1 MAEQSEQEHTVP
13 PPVDVDVDDVAA
25 VEEEQAREPP
35 VTIRLP
41 APTCSQTL
49 PRAADGKSPT
59 PSTFLIHPQPGETIQ
74 DIRAVLAEWTGG
86 YWLGPYSLR
95 LKPAVEA
102 EKEQDGRGKVVGV
115 GKEGTEIR
123 QGERLSDWLEL
134 SEVFAHLDSSS
145 DGAPET
151 TTTERVLYVQREP
164 YSEHDARH
172 SVLRLREYMMP
183 PSEGNRTFAPVG
195 VAPAATIFEG
205 IVDGSLVET
214 DRNAQVGKVKQHVQQ
229 PGKKNKLGAR
239 PPVAPGADSTATSA
253 LFEDFPAL
261 PSTSL
266 STLPTNLSTP
276 AHPSCVRSLIFSP
289 FNPPA
294 PQYRQRGHLVY
305 LTLVTLEGD
314 AYMLVC
320 TTRGWHVAKS
330 TAPSVSFDPTP
341 REGANNHAHSL
352 VDLLHALSPQFT
364 ATLRALQTSSSSPTA
379 REPITTVPVPQHPS
393 SYPWLIKRPS
403 DSSAQQP
410 DLLRTQLAFGYTGA
424 VTPDGLEAARE
435 WNEELSSARELPR
448 GNPSERMTRERMLQ
462 KTHAEFTAA
471 CVRGAMA
478 IARGDVAPIN
488 PYEEPRAHMFLAGNI
503 FFTKGVN
510 SVDAYTHLGGD
521 EAARVSHGKDA
532 QGVRALNKLDVDG
545 LYLLGHTIVDWQ
557 GERWVCQS
565 VLPGIFT
572 RRREDPVAEA
582 SAVAEDT
589 DKEEKKAE
597 AGDEKKETSVEAS
610 ADAITT
616 TALEPEHNLI
626 IYGADSEAGAS
637 HLHWD
642 AATHTLLEHV
652 GNAFHLA
659 EHTMTDARGH
669 SHPYWTSVDVK
680 GLRGSDGRRYL
691 LDLPRLSP
699 VDVEWLEKDLEGPL
713 VGGAEGDAEAKGKEY
728 PHRVVLLRSEL
739 LDAYWDHELK
749 LWARK
754 LQADNIAK
762 KEEDDK
768 RSEEGK
774 KAAED
779 KIVADAADPAVDMDA
794 EEEKKRKAAAAALE
808 ERRPDQ
814 LRFDLRFNADAFV
827 EQQPPAPSATDETA
841 ATAPAAAAAP
851 STQTDESEPAIK
863 AVRDASVHLRNVAI
877 PAVVIDI
884 IAANTFG
891 IMDGAS
897 LAKHLHS
904 RGINMRYLGYFVATV
919 DKFIA
924 QADGQSNGQLKAI
937 RAIATQEMV
946 FRGAKHIL
954 RSLLHGLSAEHSIY
968 ALTHF
973 LNCLFGAEKNANP
986 TAIFEAY
993 DFLDM
998 PVPAY
1003 TKLTPE
1009 ALRQQIIEQV
1019 QARFRWKLDESFLTT
1034 GMKKQQLLRELATR
1048 TAFQL
1053 EQREYS
1059 FSAAAVEE
1067 VTASEQ
1073 ETASGKAKKSK
1084 KSKADVAVDL
1094 RLNTFEPSDIVTLL
1108 PVIKSCAPSASIA
1121 EEVFETGRHSINRSE
1136 IPLGLELMLEGI
1148 NMYEQIHQVIH
1159 PEVAAAYNQYAVAM
1173 HQLVR
1178 LRIQQL
1184 QAEGNENEDL
1194 NLDINTAIKLQRQ
1207 AIIVA
1212 ERTLGIHHAETISYY
1227 YNLAML
1233 ENLQGNADIAL
1244 RLLKH
1249 VLALWDVV
1257 YGPDH
1262 PELPSIL
1269 IHVAL
1274 ILQTQTRHAAAVRVL
1289 EIVHQLS
1296 IKLFGADHIMAG
1308 TAMSQ
1313 LTQAHF
1319 LNGDLEKALECAKIS
1334 AEIYKQRFGED
1345 DAQSQEAAKNVELL
1359 TGALEQNSRAAQVTE
1374 EQLKKF
1380 KALQEQARQQGGVD
1394 SKQPIM
1400 IRTAPPPGAN
1410 GLPAVD
1416 GQQPEG
1422 EMVDLDALVN
1432 FIQGKTSNASSSS
1445 KTRGKTA
1452 LRGKKRTGAKR

>member
-1 MAEQSEQEHTVP
+1 MAEHAEHTEP
-13 PPVDVDVDDVAA
+13 PAPAA
-25 VEEEQAREPP
+25 EELPREPP

-41 APTCSQTL
+41 APACPQTL
-49 PRAADGKSPT
+49 PRAADGKTAT
-59 PSTFLIHPQPGETIQ
+59 PSSFLIHPQPGETVQ
-74 DIRAVLAEWTGG
+74 DVRAVLAEWTGG

-95 LKPAVEA
+95 LAPAVTPE
-102 EKEQDGRGKVVGV
+102 EDGRGKLLGV

-123 QGERLSDWLEL
+123 QGERLSDWLDL
-134 SEVFAHLDSSS
+134 AEVFAHLEST
-145 DGAPET
+145 PEA
-151 TTTERVLYVQREP
+151 ERVLYVQREP

-172 SVLRLREYMMP
+172 AVLRLREYMMP
-183 PSEGNRTFAPVG
+183 PSEGNRTFPPVG

-205 IVDGSLVET
+205 IADGSLSET
-214 DRNAQVGKVKQHVQQ
+214 DRTAQPAKAKQQQHAPTTGKRS
-229 PGKKNKLGAR
+229 KLGAR
-239 PPVAPGADSTATSA
+239 PAPSATATDSSAAAA
-253 LFEDFPAL
+253 LFEDFSGL

-266 STLPTNLSTP
+266 STLPTSLPVP
-276 AHPSCVRSLIFSP
+276 AHPACVRSLLFSP

-294 PQYRQRGHLVY
+294 PHYRQRGHLVY

-314 AYMLVC
+314 AFMLVC
-320 TTRGWHVAKS
+320 TTRGWHVART
-330 TAPSVSFDPTP
+330 TAPSVAFDPTP
-341 REGANNHAHSL
+341 RDGPHAHAHSL

-364 ATLRALQTSSSSPTA
+364 ATLRALQSSSSSPAA
-379 REPITTVPVPQHPS
+379 REPIATVPVPQHPS
-393 SYPWLIKRPS
+393 SYPWLIKRPT
-403 DSSAQQP
+403 DTSAAP

-424 VTPDGLEAARE
+424 VTPDALEAARD

-448 GNPSERMTRERMLQ
+448 STHAERMTRERMLA

-478 IARGDVAPIN
+478 IARGDVQPIN
-488 PYEEPRAHMFLAGNI
+488 PYEETRAHMFLAGNI

-532 QGVRALNKLDVDG
+532 VGVKALNKLDVEG
-545 LYLLGHTIVDWQ
+545 VYLLGHTIVDWQ

-572 RRREDPVAEA
+572 RRRDDPTVESSADEEEKKDSSEVPEKISAEA
-582 SAVAEDT
+582 S
-589 DKEEKKAE
+589 
-597 AGDEKKETSVEAS
+597 
-610 ADAITT
+610 TT
-616 TALEPEHNLI
+616 TENAAAAAAPEPEHNLI

-642 AATHTLLEHV
+642 AATHALLAQV

-659 EHTMTDARGH
+659 EHTMTDARGEA
-669 SHPYWTSVDVK
+669 HPYWTSVDVK

-713 VGGAEGDAEAKGKEY
+713 MGGSEDDSEKKTVSSAPY

-754 LQADNIAK
+754 IQAENAAK
-762 KEEDDK
+762 KTEKEGEDSKKHEQSAEEK
-768 RSEEGK
+768 L
-774 KAAED
+774 
-779 KIVADAADPAVDMDA
+779 VADAVDPAVDIDA
-794 EEEKKRKAAAAALE
+794 DEEKKRQAEVAASE

-827 EQQPPAPSATDETA
+827 EQQPPASSTTGEESASSAIAAMPSM
-841 ATAPAAAAAP
+841 
-851 STQTDESEPAIK
+851 QTDESEPAIK
-863 AVRDASVHLRNVAI
+863 AVRNASVHLRNVAI

-904 RGINMRYLGYFVATV
+904 RGINMRYLGYFVGTV

-937 RAIATQEMV
+937 RAIAVQEMV

-973 LNCLFGAEKNANP
+973 LNCLLGAEKNANP
-986 TAIFEAY
+986 TAIFESY

-998 PVPAY
+998 PAPTY
-1003 TKLTPE
+1003 TKLTP
-1009 ALRQQIIEQV
+1009 ASLRQQIIEQV
-1019 QARFRWKLDESFLTT
+1019 QARFRWNLDESFLTT
-1034 GMKKQQLLRELATR
+1034 GLKKQQLLRELAMR

-1059 FSAAAVEE
+1059 FSGVVEN
-1067 VTASEQ
+1067 VSVSDAQ
-1073 ETASGKAKKSK
+1073 EIGSGKAKKSK
-1084 KSKADVAVDL
+1084 KGKGETAVDHS

-1108 PVIKSCAPSASIA
+1108 PIIKSCAPSASIA
-1121 EEVFETGRHSINRSE
+1121 EEVFETGRHSINRSD

-1178 LRIQQL
+1178 LRIQQM

-1249 VLALWDVV
+1249 VLALWDIV

-1274 ILQTQTRHAAAVRVL
+1274 ILQTQNRHATAVRVL

-1296 IKLFGADHIMAG
+1296 IKLFGAQHIMTG

-1319 LNGDLEKALECAKIS
+1319 LNSDLEKALECAKVS

-1359 TGALEQNSRAAQVTE
+1359 TGALEQNSRAAAVTE

-1380 KALQEQARQQGGVD
+1380 KALQEQARQQGGLD

-1400 IRTAPPPGAN
+1400 IRTAPVPGAN
-1410 GLPAVD
+1410 GSVAAD

-1422 EMVDLDALVN
+1422 TPEMVDLDALVN
-1432 FIQGKTSNASSSS
+1432 YIQGKTSNASSSS

>member
-1 MAEQSEQEHTVP
+1 MAEQSEKEHTVP
-13 PPVDVDVDDVAA
+13 SPADDVVVDNAA
-25 VEEEQAREPP
+25 AEEELVREP
-35 VTIRLP
+35 
-41 APTCSQTL
+41 
-49 PRAADGKSPT
+49 DGKSAT

-95 LKPAVEA
+95 LKPAGQD
-102 EKEQDGRGKVVGV
+102 EKEEDGRGKVVGV

-145 DGAPET
+145 SDSAQEKSAAA
-151 TTTERVLYVQREP
+151 ERVLYVQREP

-183 PSEGNRTFAPVG
+183 PSEGNRTFPPVG

-214 DRNAQVGKVKQHVQQ
+214 DRNVQPAKVKQHVQQ
-229 PGKKNKLGAR
+229 PGKKNKLGSR
-239 PPVAPGADSTATSA
+239 PVTATAESTTTSA

-266 STLPTNLSTP
+266 STLPTHLPTP

-330 TAPSVSFDPTP
+330 TAPSVSFDPAP
-341 REGANNHAHSL
+341 RAGANHAAHSL

-379 REPITTVPVPQHPS
+379 REPITTVPVPQYPS

-448 GNPSERMTRERMLQ
+448 GSPAERMTRERMLQ

-572 RRREDPVAEA
+572 RRREDPVVEA
-582 SAVAEDT
+582 SATAEA
-589 DKEEKKAE
+589 DKEEKKTEEKKAEGSDEKEAVTAE
-597 AGDEKKETSVEAS
+597 ASE
-610 ADAITT
+610 DA
-616 TALEPEHNLI
+616 TAEVSEPEHNLI

-642 AATHTLLEHV
+642 AATHALLEHV
-652 GNAFHLA
+652 GNAFHLS

-669 SHPYWTSVDVK
+669 AHPYWTSVDVK

-699 VDVEWLEKDLEGPL
+699 VDVEWLEKDLEGQL
-713 VGGAEGDAEAKGKEY
+713 VGGAESGADAKGKEY

-768 RSEEGK
+768 KSAEEK
-774 KAAED
+774 QAAED
-779 KIVADAADPAVDMDA
+779 KVVADAADPAVDVDA
-794 EEEKKRKAAAAALE
+794 EEEKKRTAAVAALE

-827 EQQPPAPSATDETA
+827 EQQPPASETLA
-841 ATAPAAAAAP
+841 AVPAAAAVP

-863 AVRDASVHLRNVAI
+863 AVRDASIHLRNVAI

-884 IAANTFG
+884 IASNTFG

-937 RAIATQEMV
+937 RAIAMQEMV

-998 PVPAY
+998 PTPAY

-1009 ALRQQIIEQV
+1009 SLRQQIIEQV
-1019 QARFRWKLDESFLTT
+1019 QARFRWKLDEAFLTT
-1034 GMKKQQLLRELATR
+1034 GLKKQQLLRELASR

-1059 FSAAAVEE
+1059 FSAGAVEE
-1067 VTASEQ
+1067 VAASDH
-1073 ETASGKAKKSK
+1073 ETASGKAKKNK
-1084 KSKADVAVDL
+1084 KGKTETAADL

-1233 ENLQGNADIAL
+1233 ENLQGNADNAL

-1274 ILQTQTRHAAAVRVL
+1274 ILQTQNRHAAAVRVL

-1319 LNGDLEKALECAKIS
+1319 LNGDLEKALECAKVS

-1380 KALQEQARQQGGVD
+1380 KALQEQARQQGGID

-1422 EMVDLDALVN
+1422 TSEIDLDALVN